1 MMSSMENCYGIV
13 HTPLKSLSLLFE
25 FVVGVCTQ
33 EWCVVS
39 IGGKGWA
46 LACNQINLI
55 FLFYC
60 FVLFVS
66 KRITFQVMQI

>member
-1 MMSSMENCYGIV
+1 MMSSMESCYGIV

-46 LACNQINLI
+46 LACNA
-55 FLFYC
+55 
-60 FVLFVS
+60 
-66 KRITFQVMQI
+66 R